1 MSKSHGTVIITG
13 SLGLL
18 GSALVRRF
26 APVSERV
33 IGIDNGD
40 RGRFFGSE
48 GRTARAQP
56 FPGLANYRQF
66 SIDIANTQ
74 KIYDYWEY
82 AIASPITAV
91 FHCAAQPAHDYSA
104 THPVEDFQVNAL
116 GTVNVLD
123 AARRFAPEAPFVFAS
138 SSKVYGDAVNRL
150 CFRVEGNR
158 FVLGPES
165 VHGRGITESMSIDG
179 SMHSP
184 YGAGKA
190 SADLYVQEYG
200 RYYGMRTACFRPG
213 TITGPDHAAVELH
226 GFLAYLVK
234 CCQTGRPYTVNGY
247 GGYQVRDVIHADDLA
262 SAMAAVA
269 DEPPEPG
276 SPFVTN
282 FGGGMHSNCS
292 MLEAIGMAEE
302 ATGRKMNWTYS
313 PTPRRGDHMWY
324 VGSCERFLGKYG
336 AIRWQMARIEPTGA
350 MVPGRGTWSHDGF
363 AYAYTLPRI
372 VAEIADRYKTEGK
385 VSA

>member
-1 MSKSHGTVIITG
+1 M
-13 SLGLL
+13 
-18 GSALVRRF
+18 RRF
-26 APVSERV
+26 APVSECV
-33 IGIDNGD
+33 VGIDNGD
-40 RGRFFGSE
+40 RGRFFGWE
-48 GRTARAQP
+48 GDTSKHGQSSLKNYKVLDYDVAGDYVDCP
-56 FPGLANYRQF
+56 FADAP
-66 SIDIANTQ
+66 
-74 KIYDYWEY
+74 K
-82 AIASPITAV
+82 PITAV
-91 FHCAAQPAHDYSA
+91 FHCAAQPAHDWSA
-104 THPVEDFQVNAL
+104 QHPLEDFRINAL
-116 GTVNVLD
+116 GTLNILE
-123 AARRFAPEAPFVFAS
+123 AARTHCPDAPFVFAS
-138 SSKVYGDAVNRL
+138 SSKVYGDSINKISLMVQGQRFVPVLEGIVNRQAKG
-150 CFRVEGNR
+150 V
-158 FVLGPES
+158 
-165 VHGRGITESMSIDG
+165 TEDMPIDG